1 MAGVLPFRQH
11 SFLCRV
17 KSPSPPFAKGGEGGF
32 RHSIAALSCL
42 LLLSLLAL
50 AAVTQ
55 RPAQAQTPHD
65 EAEAQAID
73 RMLMCPVCPGET
85 IDQSQV
91 ELARQMRLRV
101 REMLA
106 QGAGRQQ
113 VLDFFVARYGVEILA
128 APPKSGFNLVAWIFP
143 ALAVPLA
150 LAGGLLALR
159 AMRRRPA
166 AELAPVP
173 GPDVGLDPFLAR
185 VDQELTVAAPSDVP
199 RTGSSADG

>member
-1 MAGVLPFRQH
+1 L
-11 SFLCRV
+11 
-17 KSPSPPFAKGGEGGF
+17 
-32 RHSIAALSCL
+32 IAAAAFFMMLCL
-42 LLLSLLAL
+42 LS
-50 AAVTQ
+50 AAQ
-55 RPAQAQTPHD
+55 RPALAQTPYD

-106 QGAGRQQ
+106 QGASRQQ
-113 VLDFFVARYGVEILA
+113 VLDFFVSRYGVEILA
-128 APPKSGFNLVAWIFP
+128 APPKSGFNLVAWVFP

-166 AELAPVP
+166 LELESVP
-173 GPDVGLDPFLAR
+173 RSDAGLDPFLAR
-185 VDQELTVAAPSDVP
+185 VDQELTGDAPPGGP
-199 RTGSSADG
+199 RTGGPAHV